1 MCASRHTCGSSGV
14 SHTEH
19 LCTNGSRDVGA
30 RGHGIVIAQKM
41 SIVLGQVVENQRSV
55 QRTVRRDRTT
65 SFLFVLADFNTKHES
80 KRVTGLC
87 NGVESARSD

>member
-1 MCASRHTCGSSGV
+1 M

-19 LCTNGSRDVGA
+19 LQTKGLRDVGA

-65 SFLFVLADFNTKHES
+65 SFLFVLADFFARNISIVQHGFS
-80 KRVTGLC
+80 KAPYG
-87 NGVESARSD
+87 SARHQRRLKWGSYDV

>member
-1 MCASRHTCGSSGV
+1 M
-14 SHTEH
+14 
-19 LCTNGSRDVGA
+19 GA

-65 SFLFVLADFNTKHES
+65 SFLFVLADFCIRT
-80 KRVTGLC
+80 V
-87 NGVESARSD
+87 SALYQGDFADTSLIHS